1 MTKLRSSLLATAVT
15 AILIGG
21 FSLPAAAQQGGQHP
35 AGHTAAQPKD
45 GDSPSNAAY
54 RASHDKMMKGMEV
67 PLTGNAD
74 VDFVRNMIPHHQGA
88 IDMAEVELAHGRNPA
103 LKKMARK
110 MIADQKKEIAEMQ
123 AWLKKNGK

>member
-1 MTKLRSSLLATAVT
+1 MTKLRNTLLATAVT
-15 AILIGG
+15 ATLMTGA
-21 FSLPAAAQQGGQHP
+21 PAMAQQTAQHQHGQ
-35 AGHTAAQPKD
+35 TAAPKPAS
-45 GDSPSNAAY
+45 DSPSNAAY
-54 RASHDKMMKGMEV
+54 KASHDKMMKGMEV

-88 IDMAEVELAHGRNPA
+88 IDMAEVELAHGKDPA